1 MKSKRNVKIPLDQ
14 FKNRNMKKK
23 GTQEDDDQVTAAY
36 QLTECQLSHSN
47 YLHIPMVRVSK
58 CNVA

>member
-1 MKSKRNVKIPLDQ
+1 
-14 FKNRNMKKK
+14 MKKK
-23 GTQEDDDQVTAAY
+23 GTQEDDEQVTAAY

>member
-1 MKSKRNVKIPLDQ
+1 MR
-14 FKNRNMKKK
+14 KKK
-23 GTQEDDDQVTAAY
+23 AQEDDDQVTAAY

-47 YLHIPMVRVSK
+47 YLHISMVKVSK